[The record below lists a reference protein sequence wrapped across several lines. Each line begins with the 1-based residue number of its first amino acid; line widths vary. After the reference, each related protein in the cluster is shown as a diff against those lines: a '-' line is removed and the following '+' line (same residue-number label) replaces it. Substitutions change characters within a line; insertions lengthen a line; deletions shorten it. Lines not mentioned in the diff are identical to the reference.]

1 MELLDRL
8 SKYESAVVEGISR
21 ALEKPPADISSVS
34 ETMEELDLQQPQ
46 SACCGGGSHGT
57 ECCKGAEKVDLKDT
71 NAQKRLSSGAP
82 ESLSWLLQRCIDLV
96 SELGLPQELSHHM
109 EELKS
114 VESARNV

>member
-1 MELLDRL
+1 M
-8 SKYESAVVEGISR
+8 
-21 ALEKPPADISSVS
+21 
-34 ETMEELDLQQPQ
+34 
-46 SACCGGGSHGT
+46 
-57 ECCKGAEKVDLKDT
+57 DLKDT